1 MSLIFISLSLS
12 LLIVVEIGFD
22 LTGYTVA
29 EMNENIEVTVSI
41 YGNIDILVPITLQP
55 SSNTAKGT

>member
-1 MSLIFISLSLS
+1 M
-12 LLIVVEIGFD
+12 EIGFD

-55 SSNTAKGT
+55 FSNTAKGT